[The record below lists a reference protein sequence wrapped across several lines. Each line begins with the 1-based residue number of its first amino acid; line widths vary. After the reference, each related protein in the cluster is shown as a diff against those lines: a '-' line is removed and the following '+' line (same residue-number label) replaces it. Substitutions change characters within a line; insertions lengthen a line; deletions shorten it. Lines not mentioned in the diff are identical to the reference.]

1 MSIALLDH
9 TKLIEAM
16 AEKDATQEKLAEELR
31 ITDRHLRNLR
41 ERDTDISTSLLYQ
54 MSQVFQVPMESL
66 LALREEGSEI

>member
-66 LALREEGSEI
+66 LVLREEGSEI